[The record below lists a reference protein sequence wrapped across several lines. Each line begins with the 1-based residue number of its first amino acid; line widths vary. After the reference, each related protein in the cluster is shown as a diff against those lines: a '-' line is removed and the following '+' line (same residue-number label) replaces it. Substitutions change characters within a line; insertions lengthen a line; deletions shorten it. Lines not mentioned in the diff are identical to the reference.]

1 MAKKTPKKTN
11 VTAKA
16 DGPGS
21 EKYVFQLY
29 VTGMSPNSVH
39 AIRNINSICEKYLNG
54 RYEIEVIDIYEQPG
68 LALKEGIIAIPVL
81 IKKFPLPEERFIGDL
96 SDVKRVLKG
105 LRLNTTAPYTY
116 GDHQ

>member
-1 MAKKTPKKTN
+1 MAKKTSKKTK
-11 VTAKA
+11 AKTEA
-16 DGPGS
+16 DGAGC

-29 VTGMSPNSVH
+29 VTGTLPNSAH

-105 LRLNTTAPYTY
+105 LRLNTAAP
-116 GDHQ
+116 